1 MCLFCT
7 CTPQILDS
15 STWLIVIEEML
26 PYVIFASRWVLPRGR
41 VRREELAELLFAF
54 IEIAADIMEFFSL
67 IGDNVIRGDKTL
79 SYCVLS
85 IWSLSILQFT
95 MTVTVIHQPKREKK
109 VMVVVV
115 ESNTDKERERVR
127 HQCFAIFL
135 TMVMQDLPFAIMRLY
150 TIIKFDYINYSLIF
164 FTSKNLII
172 IMLLLYKVAA
182 LCKNRYQRDHE
193 SRGRDTDTKTPL
205 NIDGA
210 EKGSKNNIDTFSTSS
225 LGRIGKQEVTGSNNE
240 QYTDQNHFKGSVD
253 SVLKKRSRKQEISNK
268 GSVDSGRTT
277 PQSLTRSTTE
287 SEDTASRQSIH
298 LQKTDSVG
306 YVPQL
311 CLNCLSRIET
321 SDFQNIWN
329 MMNLPSHFRTV
340 AGSDDGF
347 QHPPHPTE
355 RVESVSRRSQGSI
368 EEMRFSAGQAG
379 KESEHSDE
387 IKGQSPD
394 SAVTSL
400 VIAVGNKQQQMDNGD
415 RNVAE

>member
-1 MCLFCT
+1 M
-7 CTPQILDS
+7 
-15 STWLIVIEEML
+15 
-26 PYVIFASRWVLPRGR
+26 IFASRWVLPRGR

-210 EKGSKNNIDTFSTSS
+210 VKGSNNNADTFSTSS
-225 LGRIGKQEVTGSNNE
+225 LGRIGKQQVPGSKNE

-347 QHPPHPTE
+347 QQPPHPTE
-355 RVESVSRRSQGSI
+355 GVDNVSSSSQGST
-368 EEMRFSAGQAG
+368 EEMRFSAGQPRKG
-379 KESEHSDE
+379 SEHSDE
-387 IKGQSPD
+387 IKGQSAD
-394 SAVTSL
+394 SVVTSL

-415 RNVAE
+415 RNVTE